1 MKAWVLLAALFLG
14 GLCCAALLPILK
26 RLKAGQE
33 ILSYVAE
40 HKGKSGTPTMGGL
53 AFMAATGICCLFML
67 GQNNTLALLAFL
79 VSLAYCFV
87 GLLDDVIK
95 LKYKRNEG
103 LMAYQKII
111 VQLLVAIIVA
121 LFVYHNPYVGSKM
134 VIPFTQNE
142 VELGW
147 WSVPLIIFVFLSVT
161 NGVNL
166 TDGLDG
172 LASSVTICYLGITV
186 LLITF
191 FKNQALLAGET
202 LVAAEYDGMII
213 LLLIYI
219 GALAAFMLFNCNPAY
234 MFMGDTGSMA
244 LGGIVACGSIF
255 TKMTLFIPIIGV
267 MFVISCVTVLF
278 QVSYFKAT
286 KGKRLFLMSP
296 YHHHLQKKGLSEW
309 RIGVIY
315 CLATLIMGGVVLLF
329 YRGGGV

>member
-1 MKAWVLLAALFLG
+1 MKVWVLLAALFIG
-14 GLCCAALLPILK
+14 GACCVAVLPILK
-26 RLKAGQE
+26 RLKARQE

-40 HKGKSGTPTMGGL
+40 HKGKAGTPTMGGA
-53 AFMAATGICCLFML
+53 AFMAAAGICCLLML
-67 GQNNTLALLAFL
+67 GQNNSLALLAFL

-103 LMAYQKII
+103 LMAYQKIL
-111 VQLLVAIIVA
+111 VQLLVAVIVA

-134 VIPFTQNE
+134 VIPFTQKE
-142 VELGW
+142 IDLGW
-147 WSVPLIIFVFLSVT
+147 WSVPLIIFVFLAVT

-172 LASSVTICYLGITV
+172 LASSVTVCYLGVTV
-186 LLITF
+186 ILITF
-191 FKNQALLAGET
+191 FRQNALAMGET
-202 LVAAEYDGMII
+202 LTAAEYDGMIT

-255 TKMTLFIPIIGV
+255 TKMTLFIPIIGIA
-267 MFVISCVTVLF
+267 FVLSCVSVLL
-278 QVSYFKAT
+278 QVGYFKAT

-315 CLATLIMGGVVLLF
+315 CLATLIAGGVVLLF
-329 YRGGGV
+329 YGGV